1 MGALTRIKGFGSLF
15 WKRWKGASS
24 TIVFYLIQFLLVLWL
39 FGADYA
45 MVVSGSTTLFQIR
58 RREPNRLEDYLSMVL
73 MSLVLC
79 LLAFA
84 AGLNVWLCALLNFG
98 VLFALVIWKCSQ
110 FTPKGHLGY
119 AMTFVFLEL
128 RPLAPEQLPT
138 QLAAVAFCALLLV
151 VALIIHALAGGGPR
165 PASEVLPSPV

>member
-1 MGALTRIKGFGSLF
+1 
-15 WKRWKGASS
+15 
-24 TIVFYLIQFLLVLWL
+24 
-39 FGADYA
+39 

-98 VLFALVIWKCSQ
+98 GLFALVIWKCSQ

-128 RPLAPEQLPT
+128 RPLAPEQLPN

-151 VALIIHALAGGGPR
+151 VALIIHALAGGGPG